1 MILMDPGWG
10 EQDQGPSVGQLW
22 DLLAARTSSLWS
34 LYVMTGSDRFLQQ
47 SERKLS
53 SAGHCD
59 PLVTHLEPMGK
70 LAHPSVPPGPSGL
83 SPCSQYHW
91 NSSPHGTGGFCNTHI
106 YHSSSQS
113 LCHLALFNSQMWISG
128 SSFHLSFGLA
138 PVPFA
143 SSGQV

>member
-10 EQDQGPSVGQLW
+10 EQGRGPSVGQLW

-91 NSSPHGTGGFCNTHI
+91 NSSPHGTGGSATPIFIIPLPKAFVTLPFSTARCG
-106 YHSSSQS
+106 Y
-113 LCHLALFNSQMWISG
+113 LAARFT
-128 SSFHLSFGLA
+128 FHLD
-138 PVPFA
+138 
-143 SSGQV
+143 